1 MPEILKAVSRHR
13 IEIVYSTIVFGGSA
27 VLSFQY
33 QSTQNFAW
41 FITLTLFCTKMAI
54 GIINY
59 EQYRQRNNRSMKIML
74 KYLLFKFV

>member
-1 MPEILKAVSRHR
+1 MPEILKVVSRYR
-13 IEIVYSTIVFGGSA
+13 IEIIYSTIVFGGSA
-27 VLSFQY
+27 VLSFLY

-59 EQYRQRNNRSMKIML
+59 EQYRQNNKRSMKIML